1 MTNWYKVWSEQTP
14 YIILSLLIVSTMTLS
29 MIQEAPTIFKNF
41 KNFDFG
47 IKMKATK
54 IGKYKFA
61 VIKMITLHF
70 SKSIIYKSSKE

>member
-1 MTNWYKVWSEQTP
+1 
-14 YIILSLLIVSTMTLS
+14 MTLS